1 VINVYS
7 VNPNINNSFVTEIQN
22 STSPNHR
29 TEYRL
34 TMARRTRPTPMRMAG
49 CSESVQYSTMTL
61 MAVSSKQ
68 MRASW
73 VMMYCGGSRGV
84 SVLQAHECQ
93 DDDEGTLVVGREA
106 ARKSDNT
113 STVMSV

>member
-1 VINVYS
+1 MKVYS
-7 VNPNINNSFVTEIQN
+7 VNPNINNSLVTEIQN

-49 CSESVQYSTMTL
+49 CSESVQYSTMTF

-73 VMMYCGGSRGV
+73 VMMYWRERGCQLAPGVYRYPSR
-84 SVLQAHECQ
+84 
-93 DDDEGTLVVGREA
+93 R
-106 ARKSDNT
+106 
-113 STVMSV
+113 